1 MLLLLLP
8 TISYFQFIS
17 SRFPGAFNIAL
28 VGELKTPTPLGG
40 ALNARSDR
48 PLNVNTQF
56 QKLLHR
62 R

>member
-1 MLLLLLP
+1 MP